1 MRTSISRHKFWLK
14 PLGPPT
20 TFEQTSMSLRGG
32 MTLRNFQIKFSGG
45 TVLHLSTFSVDDGKF
60 AQYLI
65 Q

>member
-1 MRTSISRHKFWLK
+1 
-14 PLGPPT
+14 
-20 TFEQTSMSLRGG
+20 

-45 TVLHLSTFSVDDGKF
+45 TVLHLSTFSVDNGKF